1 MAKDYD
7 SQSIEVLSGLD
18 PVRKRPGM
26 YTDTASPNHLIQEV
40 VDNSID
46 EALAGHCSTIKVI
59 LAKDGIISV
68 IDDGRGM
75 PTDKHPEHK
84 VSGVE
89 LIMCKLHAG
98 AKFSGEDYNFSGGLH
113 GVGVSVVN
121 ALSENLEVRV
131 KRDSKEHQIIFSNGD
146 KVSELKEIG
155 EVGLRNTGTSIT
167 FKPNP
172 DYFENIE
179 IQVFLDKGLSQQ
191 QLGDLRKNLAERP
204 FVLHTED
211 SVYLR
216 FISNKEAAETF
227 IQNTGEDFTQFLEDN
242 PLRDSYVFSVSEE
255 FQSSEQL
262 TLIAKELETQPG
274 VFEVSYMTDLV
285 DSINKNLFKVSLIM
299 GGFILIL
306 IVTVIMLINNTI
318 RLALFS
324 QRFLIR
330 SMQLVGATRG
340 FIRKPFL
347 IRAFLFGVLAG
358 ILASGIL
365 YALLEYTKGNI
376 EGFASLQNTELMLLL
391 FVGLTV
397 TGGFLSGISTLR
409 SVNKYL
415 NMSLDELY

>member
-1 MAKDYD
+1 MANPAKAKKQLGYFKFG
-7 SQSIEVLSGLD
+7 SVLFSTTLSLFIVGLF
-18 PVRKRPGM
+18 GII
-26 YTDTASPNHLIQEV
+26 LIQA
-40 VDNSID
+40 SSLTKMI
-46 EALAGHCSTIKVI
+46 
-59 LAKDGIISV
+59 
-68 IDDGRGM
+68 R
-75 PTDKHPEHK
+75 
-84 VSGVE
+84 
-89 LIMCKLHAG
+89 
-98 AKFSGEDYNFSGGLH
+98 
-113 GVGVSVVN
+113 
-121 ALSENLEVRV
+121 
-131 KRDSKEHQIIFSNGD
+131 
-146 KVSELKEIG
+146 
-155 EVGLRNTGTSIT
+155 
-167 FKPNP
+167 
-172 DYFENIE
+172 ENIE
-179 IQVFLDKGLSQQ
+179 IQVFLDKGLSQK
-191 QLGDLRKNLAERP
+191 QLADLRKNLSERP

-216 FISNKEAAETF
+216 FISDKEAAETF
-227 IQNTGEDFTQFLEDN
+227 IENTGEDFTKFLEDN

-274 VFEVSYMTDLV
+274 VFEISYMTDLV

-347 IRAFLFGVLAG
+347 IRAFFFGVLAG
-358 ILASGIL
+358 VLASAIL
-365 YALLEYTKGNI
+365 FALLEYTKGNI

-391 FVGLTV
+391 FAGLIIS
-397 TGGFLSGISTLR
+397 GGCLSGISTLR

>member
-1 MAKDYD
+1 MANPAKAKKQLGYFKFG
-7 SQSIEVLSGLD
+7 SVLFSTTLSLFIVGLF
-18 PVRKRPGM
+18 GII
-26 YTDTASPNHLIQEV
+26 LIQA
-40 VDNSID
+40 SSLTKMI
-46 EALAGHCSTIKVI
+46 
-59 LAKDGIISV
+59 
-68 IDDGRGM
+68 R
-75 PTDKHPEHK
+75 
-84 VSGVE
+84 
-89 LIMCKLHAG
+89 
-98 AKFSGEDYNFSGGLH
+98 
-113 GVGVSVVN
+113 
-121 ALSENLEVRV
+121 
-131 KRDSKEHQIIFSNGD
+131 
-146 KVSELKEIG
+146 
-155 EVGLRNTGTSIT
+155 
-167 FKPNP
+167 
-172 DYFENIE
+172 ENIE

-191 QLGDLRKNLAERP
+191 QLGDLRKDLAKKP
-204 FVLHTED
+204 FVLQTED

-227 IQNTGEDFTQFLEDN
+227 IKNTGEDFTKFLEDN

-347 IRAFLFGVLAG
+347 IRAFLFGILAG

>member
-1 MAKDYD
+1 MANPAKAKKQLGYFKFG
-7 SQSIEVLSGLD
+7 SVLFSTTLSLFIVGLF
-18 PVRKRPGM
+18 GII
-26 YTDTASPNHLIQEV
+26 LIQA
-40 VDNSID
+40 SSLTKMI
-46 EALAGHCSTIKVI
+46 
-59 LAKDGIISV
+59 
-68 IDDGRGM
+68 R
-75 PTDKHPEHK
+75 
-84 VSGVE
+84 
-89 LIMCKLHAG
+89 
-98 AKFSGEDYNFSGGLH
+98 
-113 GVGVSVVN
+113 
-121 ALSENLEVRV
+121 
-131 KRDSKEHQIIFSNGD
+131 
-146 KVSELKEIG
+146 
-155 EVGLRNTGTSIT
+155 
-167 FKPNP
+167 
-172 DYFENIE
+172 ENIE

-191 QLGDLRKNLAERP
+191 QLAELRKDLAKKP
-204 FVLHTED
+204 FVLQAED

-227 IQNTGEDFTQFLEDN
+227 IKNTGEDFTKFLEDN

-358 ILASGIL
+358 VLASGIL

-409 SVNKYL
+409 AVNKYL

>member
-1 MAKDYD
+1 MANPAKAKEQLGYFKFG
-7 SQSIEVLSGLD
+7 SVLFSTTLSLFIVGLF
-18 PVRKRPGM
+18 GII
-26 YTDTASPNHLIQEV
+26 LIQA
-40 VDNSID
+40 SSLTKMI
-46 EALAGHCSTIKVI
+46 
-59 LAKDGIISV
+59 
-68 IDDGRGM
+68 R
-75 PTDKHPEHK
+75 
-84 VSGVE
+84 
-89 LIMCKLHAG
+89 
-98 AKFSGEDYNFSGGLH
+98 
-113 GVGVSVVN
+113 
-121 ALSENLEVRV
+121 
-131 KRDSKEHQIIFSNGD
+131 
-146 KVSELKEIG
+146 
-155 EVGLRNTGTSIT
+155 
-167 FKPNP
+167 
-172 DYFENIE
+172 ENIE

-191 QLGDLRKNLAERP
+191 QHAELRKNLTERP

-227 IQNTGEDFTQFLEDN
+227 IQNTGEDFTKFLEDN

-262 TLIAKELETQPG
+262 TLIAKELENQPG

-340 FIRKPFL
+340 FIRKPFI
-347 IRAFLFGVLAG
+347 IRAFFFGVLAG

-391 FVGLTV
+391 FAGLTV
-397 TGGFLSGISTLR
+397 TGGLLSGISTLR

>member
-1 MAKDYD
+1 MANPAKAKKQLGYFKFG
-7 SQSIEVLSGLD
+7 SVLFSTTLSLFIVGLF
-18 PVRKRPGM
+18 GII
-26 YTDTASPNHLIQEV
+26 LIQA
-40 VDNSID
+40 SSLTKMI
-46 EALAGHCSTIKVI
+46 
-59 LAKDGIISV
+59 
-68 IDDGRGM
+68 R
-75 PTDKHPEHK
+75 
-84 VSGVE
+84 
-89 LIMCKLHAG
+89 
-98 AKFSGEDYNFSGGLH
+98 
-113 GVGVSVVN
+113 
-121 ALSENLEVRV
+121 
-131 KRDSKEHQIIFSNGD
+131 
-146 KVSELKEIG
+146 
-155 EVGLRNTGTSIT
+155 
-167 FKPNP
+167 
-172 DYFENIE
+172 ENIE

-376 EGFASLQNTELMLLL
+376 EGFAALQNTEMMLLL
-391 FVGLTV
+391 FAGLIV